1 MNVNYINP
9 FINSLLNVLETMA
22 TMTPKAGT
30 PYLKPTKFSEGSVTG
45 FICMTG
51 EFVECTMAISFTR
64 EAMLAIASKMLGEEI
79 TELDDEITN
88 LAGEITNM
96 VTGGAKKELWQE
108 GFNFD
113 MTQPEFH
120 LDDFF
125 EPEHIKNQ
133 KIIVIPFESAEG
145 TFTLEVCMRDTRKK
159 AELSYSS

>member
-22 TMTPKAGT
+22 SMTPKAGA
-30 PYLKPTKFSEGSVTG
+30 PYLKETEVADGVVTG
-45 FICMTG
+45 FIIMTG

-64 EAMLAIASKMLGEEI
+64 EAMIGIASKMLGEEI
-79 TELDDEITN
+79 TELDDEITD

-113 MTQPEFH
+113 LSQPEFH
-120 LDDFF
+120 LDEEFI
-125 EPEHIKNQ
+125 PSHITGERVV
-133 KIIVIPFESAEG
+133 IIPFESESG
-145 TFTLEVCMRDTRKK
+145 NFTLEVCMKNTRKK
-159 AELSYSS
+159 AEMSYQ